1 MTNNIEKGNVTRISR
16 SRKRVILIILTLLL
30 YSISFTTKAQADLPS
45 QHLRGVILDQVLQTP
60 VEGATITII
69 TDQKSVLSD
78 AKGIF
83 RFTYIPIGTKQ
94 LVISAVGYKDIL
106 LDNVQLNSGK
116 ELVLNISLEQKVKTE
131 DAVIV
136 KTGSRKNKP
145 LNEMS
150 AVSARAFTVEET
162 QRYAAAVNDPSR
174 MATAFPGVVTA
185 DDGNNHIVIRGNAP
199 TGLLWRMEGV
209 DIPNPNHFSTAGSSG
224 GGISILSAQLLSN
237 SDFVTGAFAAEYGN
251 ALSGVFDLKL
261 RKGNNEKREFT
272 LQAGLLGLN
281 AAAEGPLLP
290 LYGGSYLVNYRYST
304 LELLNKIGVPF
315 EGGATNFQDL
325 SFNIHLPT
333 KRKGSFTWF
342 GFGGLSDQFQDP
354 KMDSLKWE
362 SRSDR
367 YKSGFVSNTGATGIT
382 HHIPLGASTSLRS
395 ALAFSYNKI
404 RQDYQ
409 FIEDDYSL
417 RTDYD
422 EHFRTAKWTATS
434 TLHHRFSKRTVLK
447 GGVVLNQISFN
458 YFRQRRDTDQS
469 PLEVELD
476 KKDQTQTVQAFAQ
489 WQFKPT
495 DQVTINAGGHYLQL
509 LYNNTY
515 SIEPRASVKWQV
527 SRKNSLALGYGKHS
541 QLQALGVY
549 FAQAKNSQGQVYA
562 PNKDLDLTKA
572 HHYIFSFQHSFCRE
586 LALKAEVYYQQLY
599 NVPVSIYDS
608 SSFSVL
614 NIEND
619 YVTDPLVNEGKGRN
633 YGFEL
638 SLEKYLS
645 KGLYY
650 TASTS
655 VYQSKYTA
663 KDGVER
669 NTRFNGNYTA
679 TLIAGK
685 EFLSS
690 DKLRTFG
697 INIKTIYAGGMRT
710 TPVDLERSI
719 QEGRPVFDEEK
730 AFSLQNPFYFRTDLR
745 LSLRWNRKHLT
756 STLSLDIQNVSNRLN
771 VYGQWF
777 DTEQNKVV
785 TTYQVGLI
793 PVLNYKV
800 EF

>member
-1 MTNNIEKGNVTRISR
+1 MTNPNEKGYPITINTSIR
-16 SRKRVILIILTLLL
+16 SLFTLLIL
-30 YSISFTTKAQADLPS
+30 FFCTTVFAQSDLPS
-45 QHLRGVILDQVLQTP
+45 QHLRGIVVDQVLQTP
-60 VEGATITII
+60 VEGATVTII
-69 TDQKSVLSD
+69 TDQKSVVTD

-83 RFTYIPIGTKQ
+83 RFTQLPIGSKH
-94 LVISAVGYKDIL
+94 LVISAIGYKEIV
-106 LDNVQLNSGK
+106 LDQVQLNSGK

-131 DAVIV
+131 DAVVI
-136 KTGSRKNKP
+136 KTGSKKNRP

-185 DDGNNHIVIRGNAP
+185 DDGNNNIVIRGNAP

-209 DIPNPNHFSTAGSSG
+209 DIPNPNHFSSAGSSG

-304 LELLNKIGVPF
+304 LELLNKIGVPM

-333 KRKGSFTWF
+333 KRKGNFTWF
-342 GFGGLSDQFQDP
+342 GFGGLSDQYQNP

-367 YKSGFVSNTGATGIT
+367 FKGGFVSNTGATGIT
-382 HHIPLGASTSLRS
+382 HHIPIGNATSIRS
-395 ALAFSYNKI
+395 ALALSYNKI
-404 RQDYQ
+404 REDYR
-409 FIEDDYSL
+409 FLEDDYNL
-417 RTDYD
+417 RTDHNEYY
-422 EHFRTAKWTATS
+422 RTSRLTLTS
-434 TLHHRFSKRTVLK
+434 TVHHRFSKRTVLK
-447 GGVVLNQISFN
+447 GGVIATHISFD
-458 YFRQRRDTDQS
+458 YFRQSRENDHK
-469 PLEVELD
+469 PLEVEID
-476 KKDQTQTVQAFAQ
+476 HKNRTQILQAFAQ
-489 WQFKPT
+489 WQFRPT
-495 DQVTINAGGHYLQL
+495 DQLTINAGGHYLQL
-509 LYNNTY
+509 LYNNTR
-515 SIEPRASVKWQV
+515 SVEPRFSVKWQAG
-527 SRKNSLALGYGKHS
+527 RKNSLAIGYGQHS
-541 QLQALGVY
+541 QVQALGIY
-549 FAQAKNSQGQVYA
+549 FARAIKDAGQVYS
-562 PNKDLDLTKA
+562 PNRNLGFTRSD
-572 HHYIFSFQHSFCRE
+572 HYIFSWQHVLAKG
-586 LALKAEVYYQQLY
+586 LALKAEVYYQRLH

-619 YVTDPLVNEGKGRN
+619 YITEALVNKGKGRN
-633 YGFEL
+633 YGVEL
-638 SLEKYLS
+638 SLEKYLD

-655 VYQSKYTA
+655 IYQSKYTA
-663 KDGVER
+663 LDGVER
-669 NTRFNGNYTA
+669 DTRFNGNYTA

-697 INIKTIYAGGMRT
+697 INIKTIYAGGLRT
-710 TPVDLERSI
+710 TPVDLEKSI
-719 QEGRPVFDEEK
+719 QAGRPVYNDDK
-730 AFSLQNPFYFRTDLR
+730 AFTLQNKSYFRTDLR

-777 DTEQNKVV
+777 DSEKNEIV